1 MTEQLWATDAYL
13 RETDATVV
21 DLRPGDDGVLL
32 DRTVLRPD
40 GGGQPADHGA
50 VVGPRREHPVAAVSR
65 EGRDSVWHTLEEG
78 TPSLG
83 DPVRVTLDW
92 DRRYL
97 LMRTHTALHG
107 LCGLLRERYGAA
119 EVGSGMSPGD
129 AWADVRLPGWEDD
142 EREALEDDLNTR
154 LGGDLDVEIDF
165 LARED
170 AVAEAGLLPGG
181 GGRLPAWLRIVR
193 VVEIVGLD
201 RRVDGG
207 THVASTGE
215 VGRVVVPRVEASSQE
230 LRRVE
235 ISLVRDERMRVEGSG
250 AGSAEESRD
259 DAERGSRPDSAA
271 A

>member
-21 DLRPGDDGVLL
+21 DLRPGDDRVLL

-50 VVGPRREHPVAAVSR
+50 LVGPRREHPVVRVIR
-65 EGRDSVWHTLEEG
+65 EGRDAVWHTLEEG

-92 DRRYL
+92 GRRYL

-107 LCGLLRERYGAA
+107 LCGVLRERYGVP
-119 EVGSGMSPGD
+119 EVGSGMSPGEG
-129 AWADVRLPGWEDD
+129 WVDVRLPTWEDD
-142 EREALEDDLNTR
+142 EREALEEDLNTR
-154 LGGDLDVEIDF
+154 LGGDVDVEVDF

-170 AVAEAGLLPGG
+170 AVEEAGLLPAG
-181 GGRLPAWLRIVR
+181 GGRLPAWLEVVR
-193 VVEIVGLD
+193 VVEVVGLD

-215 VGRVVVPRVEASSQE
+215 VGRVAVPRVESSGPGV
-230 LRRVE
+230 RRVE
-235 ISLVRDERMRVEGSG
+235 ISLVRDERMRVEGNG

-259 DAERGSRPDSAA
+259 DAQRGSRPGSAA